1 MTQDQA
7 GILITDA
14 AGMLLKAP
22 EIQGTQDL
30 QLVAAMVESSED
42 AIVALGL
49 SGKILTWNHGAG
61 TIFGYSA
68 KEAIGMRFHSLI
80 LPEDQEAVE
89 QHIRHVSQGGVLR
102 LIQRQGVVKSGKM
115 ITLSITWWPIKDTE
129 GRITAI
135 STTIRDVTALRRA
148 EAAHALAA
156 SIIDSSEDGISSA
169 TLDGTIL
176 SWNRAAER
184 MFGYT
189 SEEIIGKN
197 VAVLAQPARLG
208 RLPEILEAVRKGLS
222 IGPVDVILRAKDG
235 RGINASFSIF
245 PIRNAAGAVVGSSGI
260 ARDIAHRLRAE
271 QKLIESESRFRRVF
285 ENNGSVMLL
294 IDPLTGRINS
304 ANQAAS
310 AFYGYSQD
318 QLAGMSIDQ
327 VNVLSSPTISSE
339 MQLALHKQQSYFY
352 SKHRLNSG
360 ESRDV
365 EVRSSPIDVGGK
377 QLLFSIVH
385 DVTERRRVEAQLQE
399 RDETFRLLTENIREL
414 FWMMDGEGTRM
425 QYLSPAFDG
434 IWGFPREQAY
444 VDLKKLMDSI
454 HPSDTKSAEEAF
466 KKQLLGESTDI
477 EFRISAGETERWIR
491 DRAFPIRTADGRI
504 VKVVGVAEDITEA
517 KQTRNALR
525 ESEEL
530 FRATFD
536 QAAIGIL
543 HISLDGR
550 LQRCNTRFSEIIG
563 YSQEEI
569 VGLALANISLPE
581 DLPKSHR
588 HFQLLIDGAPS
599 TPRWDKRYICKDG
612 TLAWVRVTSSALRD
626 SNNQILHF
634 ITIIEDITE
643 HKKAEADL
651 QEAQLQSSKLQ
662 DAVLRLELES
672 AQKTNDLHRL
682 ILEAAG
688 EGIYGLDKDG
698 LTTFANPSATT
709 MLGYQPHE
717 LIGKSQHAMIH
728 HSHPDGSIYEKE
740 TCHIYEALHDGKVHF
755 CDTEVFWRK
764 DGTCFPVAYTS
775 TPMMQDGKPNG
786 AVVVFQEISERKR
799 RERAD
804 AANLAKSEFL
814 ASVSHEIRTPLNG
827 VIGMTG
833 LLLDTE
839 LTDEQRH
846 YASTV
851 RECGKALL
859 GLINDVLDFSKI
871 EAQKLELEML
881 HFDLQDL
888 FEELSTTLAVTAHAK
903 GLELCFLIDPKTP
916 MHVMG
921 DPARLRQILFNLT
934 GNAVKFTQKG
944 EVTVRASVERRNESS
959 CLLRFSVRDTGIGI
973 PRAKVG
979 AIFDRFTQVES
990 STTRRFGGTGLGLA
1004 ISKQLAE
1011 LMGGQIGVNSQESN
1025 GSEFWFTIP
1034 LGLESNAEDAERT
1047 NFRSL
1052 TNVRLLIVDDSSA
1065 SREMLKGLTAAWGM
1079 RPCEAD
1085 SGLTAIQALKKA
1097 NLENDPFQ
1105 IAIIDM
1111 QMSEIDAETLG
1122 RTIKADALLGDTRLV
1137 MLAPLGSR
1145 QKKTSWDEIG
1155 FISCVT
1161 KPVRREELFRH
1172 LSQGCEDE
1180 GSLNQLSGIV
1190 PETPCTR
1197 PVQCRVRDNARILLV
1212 EDNSINQEVALGLL
1226 KKLGLHADAVGNGA
1240 EAIKSLAL
1248 FPYALVLMDM
1258 RMPVMDGLEATRQ
1271 IRDPQSA
1278 VLDHSVPV
1286 IALSANAMNSDRE
1299 ASLAAGVVDFVPKP
1313 VSIDDLR
1320 AALERWLPSEGDL
1333 ASGVQSTSL
1342 QPQPLHKQLVVFDR
1356 AGVFNRMMG
1365 DQELISDY
1373 LLSFLADFPDQ
1384 LRALKDHIKLM
1395 DASACSLK
1403 AHSIKGAAATL
1414 GAQMLQRAAAAIE
1427 SGADSGDFQQV
1438 DREMVELEEA
1448 FIDFTNAVRGD
1459 DWLRADRG

>member
-7 GILITDA
+7 GILIADA
-14 AGMLLKAP
+14 AGILLKAP
-22 EIQGTQDL
+22 EVQRTQDL
-30 QLVAAMVESSED
+30 QLMAAMVESSED

-49 SGKILTWNHGAG
+49 SGEILTWNHGAG
-61 TIFGYSA
+61 SIFGYSA
-68 KEAIGMRFHSLI
+68 EEAIGIRFHSLI
-80 LPEDQEAVE
+80 LPEDQAAVE

-102 LIQRQGVVKSGKM
+102 LIQSLGVAKSRKM
-115 ITLSITWWPIKDTE
+115 ITLSITWWPIKDAE
-129 GRITAI
+129 GKITAI
-135 STTIRDVTALRRA
+135 STTIRDVTALRGA
-148 EAAHALAA
+148 EAAQALAA
-156 SIIDSSEDGISSA
+156 SIIDSSDDGISSA

-176 SWNRAAER
+176 SCNRAAER
-184 MFGYT
+184 MSGYT

-197 VAVLAQPARLG
+197 VAVLARPERLG
-208 RLPEILEAVRKGLS
+208 RLPKILEAVRNGLS

-245 PIRNAAGAVVGSSGI
+245 PIRNADGAVVGASGI

-365 EVRSSPIDVGGK
+365 EVRSSPIDVDGK

-491 DRAFPIRTADGRI
+491 DRSFPIRAADGRI
-504 VKVVGVAEDITEA
+504 LRVVGVAEDITEA
-517 KQTRNALR
+517 KQTRDALR
-525 ESEEL
+525 KSEEL

-550 LQRCNTRFSEIIG
+550 LQRSNTRFSEIIG

-569 VGLALANISLPE
+569 VGLALADISLPE
-581 DLPKSHR
+581 DLPESQR
-588 HFQLLIDGAPS
+588 LFQLLIDGAPS
-599 TPRWDKRYICKDG
+599 TPRWDKRYVRKDG
-612 TLAWVRVTSSALRD
+612 SLAWVRVTSSALRD
-626 SNNQILHF
+626 GDKQILHF

-643 HKKAEADL
+643 RKKAEADL

-662 DAVLRLELES
+662 EAVLRLELES

-764 DGTCFPVAYTS
+764 DGTSFPVAYTS

-846 YASTV
+846 YAGTV
-851 RECGKALL
+851 RGCGKALL

-871 EAQKLELEML
+871 EAKKLELEIL

-903 GLELCFLIDPKTP
+903 GLELCFLIDPETP
-916 MHVMG
+916 THVVG

-934 GNAVKFTQKG
+934 GNAVKFTQEG
-944 EVTVRASVERRNESS
+944 EVAVRASVERRNESS
-959 CLLRFSVRDTGIGI
+959 CLLRFAVRDTGIGI
-973 PRAKVG
+973 PKAKLD

-1004 ISKQLAE
+1004 ISKELAE
-1011 LMGGQIGVNSQESN
+1011 LMGGQIGVKSQEGD

-1034 LGLESNAEDAERT
+1034 LGLESSVEDAERT

-1052 TNVRLLIVDDSSA
+1052 TDVRLLIVDDSSV

-1085 SGLTAIQALKKA
+1085 CGLAAIQALLRA

-1105 IAIIDM
+1105 IAIIGM
-1111 QMSEIDAETLG
+1111 QMSDMDGETLG
-1122 RTIKADALLGDTRLV
+1122 RTIKADAVLSNARLV

-1161 KPVRREELFRH
+1161 KPVRREELFRQ
-1172 LSQGCEDE
+1172 LSRAYEDE
-1180 GSLNQLSGIV
+1180 GSSDQLSGKD
-1190 PETPCTR
+1190 PKTPRTR
-1197 PVQCRVRDNARILLV
+1197 PMHCRVRDGARILLV
-1212 EDNSINQEVALGLL
+1212 EDNSINQEVALGML

-1240 EAIKSLAL
+1240 EAIKSLEL
-1248 FPYALVLMDM
+1248 FPYDLVLMDM

-1299 ASLAAGVVDFVPKP
+1299 ASLAAGVVDSVPKP

-1320 AALERWLPSEGDL
+1320 VTLERWLPSEGHGT
-1333 ASGVQSTSL
+1333 SGVPSTSS
-1342 QPQPLHKQLVVFDR
+1342 QPQPFDEKLVVFDR
-1356 AGVFNRMMG
+1356 AGVFNRVMG
-1365 DQELISDY
+1365 DEELISDY

-1384 LRALKDHIKLM
+1384 LRTLKNYIKLM

-1403 AHSIKGAAATL
+1403 AHSIKGASATL

-1427 SGADSGDFQQV
+1427 SAANSSDFQQV
-1438 DREMVELEEA
+1438 DRETMELEKA

-1459 DWLRADRG
+1459 DWLRADRR